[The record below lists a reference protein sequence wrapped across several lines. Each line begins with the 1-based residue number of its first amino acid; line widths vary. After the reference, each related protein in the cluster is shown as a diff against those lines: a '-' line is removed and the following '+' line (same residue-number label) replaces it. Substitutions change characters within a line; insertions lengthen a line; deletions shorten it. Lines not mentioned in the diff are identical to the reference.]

1 MFKKIDHVEIVT
13 DQLDR
18 AVQFYTDVLGFK
30 LRARER
36 IDRSTLGV
44 SLDLA
49 YLDLCLISLERHR
62 AALDPLD
69 RLFLRLH
76 LQNPEA
82 SYQLFGFSKRTVD
95 DGATVAREF
104 NAGTFRARL

>member
-1 MFKKIDHVEIVT
+1 MTVPPKEGSMFKKIDHVEIVT

-36 IDRSTLGV
+36 IERSTLGV

-49 YLDLCLISLERHR
+49 YLDL
-62 AALDPLD
+62 
-69 RLFLRLH
+69 
-76 LQNPEA
+76 
-82 SYQLFGFSKRTVD
+82 
-95 DGATVAREF
+95 GATAIELIAYGRSEEHTSELQSPCNLVCRLLLEKK
-104 NAGTFRARL
+104 NA